1 MAVPAYL
8 RQQSKA
14 KFVTAAVRLAAW
26 TLKWCK
32 DERLFTRRERWIVT
46 GDIWDKAK
54 RVLLHVKVANAHPNP
69 ESDQDYAIRVERL
82 TAALDALTELKV
94 LLMIKYEAVMQG
106 FDAPKTQ
113 PQPDAAAQATKEAPK
128 EPAAG
133 QPSGKKSRR
142 GGKKKLTQDDIDRI
156 FEIFFE
162 MAIDEQELIR
172 GVMRSD
178 AARHDAA
185 HGPV

>member
-32 DERLFTRRERWIVT
+32 DERFFTRRERWIVT
-46 GDIWDKAK
+46 GDIWDSAK
-54 RVLLHVKVANAHPNP
+54 RVLLHVKVANSHPNP
-69 ESDQDYAIRVERL
+69 ESDHDYAIRLERL
-82 TAALDALTELKV
+82 TAALDALTELKT
-94 LLMIKYEAVMQG
+94 LLTIKYEAVMQG
-106 FDAPKTQ
+106 FNAPKA
-113 PQPDAAAQATKEAPK
+113 QPDAAAKAANEAPK
-128 EPAAG
+128 EAAAG

-142 GGKKKLTQDDIDRI
+142 GGRKKLTQDDIDRI
-156 FEIFFE
+156 FETFFE
-162 MAIDEQELIR
+162 MAIEEQELIK

-178 AARHDAA
+178 AARHDAKS
-185 HGPV
+185 PV

>member
-14 KFVTAAVRLAAW
+14 KFVTVAVRLASW

-46 GDIWDKAK
+46 GDIWDSAK
-54 RVLLHVKVANAHPNP
+54 RVLLHVKVANSYPNP
-69 ESDQDYAIRVERL
+69 EKAHDYAIRVERL
-82 TAALDALTELKV
+82 TAAMDALTELKM
-94 LLMIKYEAVMQG
+94 LLTIKYHAVMQG
-106 FDAPKTQ
+106 FDAPEA
-113 PQPDAAAQATKEAPK
+113 QPDAAAQAAKETPKEAT
-128 EPAAG
+128 AG

-142 GGKKKLTQDDIDRI
+142 GGRKKLTQDDIDCI
-156 FEIFFE
+156 FEIFFDL
-162 MAIDEQELIR
+162 AIEEQELIK

-178 AARHDAA
+178 AARRDSKR
-185 HGPV
+185 PV

>member
-14 KFVTAAVRLAAW
+14 KFVTVAVRLAVWA
-26 TLKWCK
+26 LKWCK
-32 DERLFTRRERWIVT
+32 DDRLFTRRERWILT
-46 GDIWDKAK
+46 GDVWDKAK
-54 RVLLHVKVANAHPNP
+54 SVLLHVKVANAHPSP
-69 ESDQDYAIRVERL
+69 EKDQDYAIRLERL

-94 LLMIKYEAVMQG
+94 LLTIKYEAMMQG
-106 FDAPKTQ
+106 FDAPKA
-113 PQPDAAAQATKEAPK
+113 QPDATQASKEKPK
-128 EPAAG
+128 ETATTQPPA
-133 QPSGKKSRR
+133 KKSRR

-162 MAIDEQELIR
+162 MAIEEQELIR

-178 AARHDAA
+178 AERHDAA
-185 HGPV
+185 HPV

>member
-14 KFVTAAVRLAAW
+14 KFVTIAVRLAAW

-46 GDIWDKAK
+46 GDIWDSAK
-54 RVLLHVKVANAHPNP
+54 RVLLHVKVANSHPNP
-69 ESDQDYAIRVERL
+69 ENAHDYAIRVERL

-94 LLMIKYEAVMQG
+94 LLTIKYHAVMQG
-106 FDAPKTQ
+106 FDAPKA
-113 PQPDAAAQATKEAPK
+113 QPDAAAQAAKEA
-128 EPAAG
+128 EAGLQPA
-133 QPSGKKSRR
+133 KKSRR

-162 MAIDEQELIR
+162 LAIEEQELIK

-178 AARHDAA
+178 AARRDAKR
-185 HGPV
+185 PI